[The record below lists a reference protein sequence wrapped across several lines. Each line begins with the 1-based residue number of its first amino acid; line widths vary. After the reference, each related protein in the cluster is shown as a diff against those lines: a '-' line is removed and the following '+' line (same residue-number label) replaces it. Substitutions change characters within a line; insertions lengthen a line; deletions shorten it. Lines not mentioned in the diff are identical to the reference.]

1 MMRYFGHI
9 IPSSDHCLNAH
20 NALTLW
26 SRRCA
31 DVSNLKTTVYLV
43 LLQHRCLHIAQ
54 SSIRFNLFSLINQHC
69 VQCRGDAGEI
79 NYSRKKLQDG
89 SYKKIIILCD
99 ILLLYS
105 FHGKKTVRKFLLSR
119 CHLCTT
125 LVLPRM
131 KHVCVH
137 CSPPVCIVV
146 VAWSK
151 RTGTWEHWGMMIYV
165 SVQCPLHACLS
176 IFMQDTSQ
184 AWRC

>member
-1 MMRYFGHI
+1 MCMMRYFGHI
-9 IPSSDHCLNAH
+9 IPSIGSCLVQYDHCLNAH

-146 VAWSK
+146 VA
-151 RTGTWEHWGMMIYV
+151 
-165 SVQCPLHACLS
+165 
-176 IFMQDTSQ
+176 
-184 AWRC
+184 

>member
-1 MMRYFGHI
+1 MCMMRYFGHI

-20 NALTLW
+20 NARTLW

-89 SYKKIIILCD
+89 SYKKI
-99 ILLLYS
+99 LYFVTYS
-105 FHGKKTVRKFLLSR
+105 FLLSF
-119 CHLCTT
+119 CHEKNKA
-125 LVLPRM
+125 R
-131 KHVCVH
+131 VCHKV
-137 CSPPVCIVV
+137 
-146 VAWSK
+146 
-151 RTGTWEHWGMMIYV
+151 
-165 SVQCPLHACLS
+165 
-176 IFMQDTSQ
+176 
-184 AWRC
+184 